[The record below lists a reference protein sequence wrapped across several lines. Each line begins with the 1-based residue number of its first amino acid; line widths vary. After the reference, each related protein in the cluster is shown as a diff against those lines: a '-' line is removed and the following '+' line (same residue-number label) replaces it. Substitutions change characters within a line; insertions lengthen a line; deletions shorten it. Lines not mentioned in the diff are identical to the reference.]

1 MVNINSL
8 LYCIIKIEKSRKMFS
23 KCIPHFFILSPYSF
37 SFLFNRKKYLEQT
50 YLSSQNYLL
59 KSIPKLIL
67 YEFQKFQ
74 KIINEFQFAQAT
86 MTSGSSFRYK
96 KGINKVYMVHRPTL
110 IFILRRSKNKMLLF
124 TLIFKISSKM
134 QKVFLRKTK
143 QLNDKCTKYEI

>member
-23 KCIPHFFILSPYSF
+23 KCIPHFVILSPYSF

-50 YLSSQNYLL
+50 YFSSQNSLL

-96 KGINKVYMVHRPTL
+96 KGINEVYMVHRPTL
-110 IFILRRSKNKMLLF
+110 IFILKRSKNKMLLF

-134 QKVFLRKTK
+134 QKVFLRKRK

>member
-1 MVNINSL
+1 
-8 LYCIIKIEKSRKMFS
+8 MFS

-50 YLSSQNYLL
+50 YLSSQNSLL

-74 KIINEFQFAQAT
+74 KIIINEFQFAQGT
-86 MTSGSSFRYK
+86 KTFGSSFRYK

-143 QLNDKCTKYEI
+143 QLNDKCTKYEIQF